1 MARPVDEEIYK
12 LTLENSAFMKNLDQT
27 IAGLTK
33 FKSNI
38 EKSTQVNASGFSK
51 FTSTISSG
59 IGNLLSKIPLL
70 GKFRQST
77 EDAVAANPSPF
88 QKFGASIGSAVGSIM
103 SKIPILG
110 SFKAK
115 VSDSINV
122 SGAPMEKLAGDVSS
136 SVGSI
141 NGSIGTIGN
150 GVTAVSQK
158 FSILAGAAAVA
169 LGNIATNAIQTGK
182 QVVESFTLDPIK
194 DGYSEYELKMK
205 SITTIMTNTGRS
217 VGDVNKVLNDLN
229 TYSDKTIYAFSD
241 MTTAIGS
248 MASAGIGLEDA
259 GHVVKGFYNAAAAT
273 GVEANRMGSL
283 LQTALIPSLN
293 RGYMGLQD
301 FRQLSDAGFGEGFKK
316 TALEVAREMGKT
328 VDQTTAFTD
337 ELQKGWLSTDVLIE
351 ATKRFEQNKAYENAA
366 TKVKTF
372 TAFMDTAKESVGSG
386 WAQTWETVFGNVD
399 QAQDLWTPMS
409 NIFGDMVSESANAR
423 NAMLDQWTKM
433 GGRDNFVSA
442 LINSMK
448 MLTGIIKIVKSQF
461 KDVFGVTAEKQAKAL
476 NNAFKA
482 LAKIMEPTSEKM
494 NRFKDIARGL
504 ASLLQLALTPI
515 RLFGSLLKN
524 MIPKGTGTGI
534 LDMVAALG
542 RWITSVN
549 DSVQKGEGLKNI
561 FKGIQE
567 AGKGF
572 NKFVDSIV
580 SGIKNMTKG
589 FGGFKAVGAMVS
601 KIFSGI
607 GESIQGLFGKF
618 NGIDWS
624 NIAVMGTFIAFA
636 KQISGVTKNFKS
648 LGKGIA
654 DAGESIGNIFEVFDK
669 LTDSLSA
676 FTDNI
681 KADTLKK
688 IAISL
693 GILAASI
700 LVLSYVKTDKLITSL
715 AALTVA
721 LKVVQGG
728 LVSIS
733 KADLNVAKVMAASL
747 AMNAVASAMLIM
759 SAAVKVFSTM
769 DLGELAKGLG
779 GVAAAMV
786 IMTAGLK
793 SLGKVGPGVLAGSA
807 AMILVADALTLLMVP
822 IKMMSKMSLKEL
834 AKGIGGVAAAMG
846 IMAGGLKG
854 ISKVA
859 SGPQVL
865 AASAALVG
873 MAAAMGIMSVSIKSL
888 GSMSW
893 ESLAKGLTGVAAGLG
908 VMVAAAKL
916 MTPKSAA
923 GLLGMASS
931 MLILSVALKSMGSM
945 SWGSLGKSMVALSGG
960 LIAMGLAMKFIGGN
974 ASGAA
979 SLMIMASAML
989 PMAAAMKIMGSIPM
1003 DQIGAG
1009 LVGFAGAIALL
1020 VAASMGLQG
1029 AAGAMASLVIGSV
1042 GLGVAAGAMLIMS
1055 AAIKALASVD
1065 AGDLAKSIVA
1075 LAAGMA
1081 VLVVAGM
1088 AMSGASLGFVALG
1101 AGLALVGVGIMG
1113 LGAGVYDLAQ
1123 AFMTLSKIDMSK
1135 AVKNLVLAVHE
1146 GLKLIPTVTKAI
1158 IDAFDQLLAGIVQ
1171 VMPNIVKALGS
1182 IIDGLADLLPNVVNF
1197 LVKFLDAFM
1206 TVVPKI
1212 GEVGRKILNE
1222 FLLGIMIELPLL
1234 IQTASVVITALIDAL
1249 VQLVPRIAEAG
1260 LMILQGLLT
1269 AFAEHM
1275 PDIIQA
1281 GTDIIVNF
1289 LLGIASGIGQ
1299 IAYAATQIIIAF
1311 ITAIG
1316 DNALMIA
1323 NAAADTLIKFVNGL
1337 ADAVD
1342 TKGPELNAAVW
1353 KLMNAIVN
1361 NIINFISGG
1370 EINKQG
1376 QNTIQSF
1383 IGGAIKSAGNIWR
1396 SIVNFFTSIP
1406 GNIVKALSALYN
1418 TGVQT
1423 LNNVV
1428 NGAVAGVRNIWGV
1441 IAGFFTQIPG
1451 KIASAWSGLFN
1462 TGSRALAGV
1471 VNGAVSG
1478 ARGLWGSISGFFTSI
1493 PGQISGAIGNL
1504 ASIGSNIV
1512 QGIIDG
1518 VSGAAGRLASSVS
1531 GMAKGA
1537 IDTVKRTLGIH
1548 SPSREFRDQVGQ
1560 FIPMGMA
1567 EGIDRMSGKVQS
1579 ASARMGQMAL
1589 DAVSDIQTTMNDNM
1603 DWNPTITPVLDMSN
1617 VDPNSLSGK
1626 LKSAIVGAN
1635 QNGYTYATAGGAGG
1649 NITMGDLSIQMT
1661 VPDGQSA
1668 QDTMAQF
1675 RDRFR
1680 TVVAEELRRV
1690 PRR

>member
-12 LTLENSAFMKNLDQT
+12 LTLENSAFMRNLDQT

-33 FKSNI
+33 FKAGM

-59 IGNLLSKIPLL
+59 VASLLSKIPIL
-70 GKFRQST
+70 GKFKKGT
-77 EDAVAANPSPF
+77 EDAVNANPSPF
-88 QKFGASIGSAVGSIM
+88 QKFSASIGSAIGGIM
-103 SKIPILG
+103 SKIPVLG
-110 SFKAK
+110 KFKSQ

-122 SGAPMEKLAGDVSS
+122 SSAPMDKLAGDVASD
-136 SVGSI
+136 VGHI

-182 QVVESFTLDPIK
+182 QVIDSFTLDPIK

-316 TALEVAREMGKT
+316 QALEVAKEMGKT
-328 VDQTTAFTD
+328 VDETTAFTD

-351 ATKRFEQNKAYENAA
+351 ATKRFEKNKAYENAA

-399 QAQDLWTPMS
+399 QAQNLWTPLS

-433 GGRDNFVSA
+433 GGRDNFVA
-442 LINSMK
+442 TLTNSMK
-448 MLTGIIKIVKSQF
+448 LLTGTIKMVKSQF
-461 KDVFGVTAEKQAKAL
+461 KDVFGITPEKQAKAL

-482 LAKIMEPTSEKM
+482 LAKIMEPTAAKM
-494 NRFKDIARGL
+494 NFVKDVARGL
-504 ASLLQLALTPI
+504 ASMLQLALTPI
-515 RLFGSLLKN
+515 RIFGSLIKN
-524 MIPKGTGTGI
+524 MIPKGTGGGI
-534 LDMVAALG
+534 LDMVAALA

-549 DSVQKGEGLKNI
+549 EAVQKGDGLKAV
-561 FKGIQE
+561 FKGIQD

-572 NKFVDSIV
+572 NKFVQSIV
-580 SGIKNMTKG
+580 TSIKEMTKG
-589 FGGFKAVGAMVS
+589 FDGFKSVGS
-601 KIFSGI
+601 FIGKIFSGI
-607 GESIQGLFGKF
+607 GESLSGLVGKF
-618 NGIDWS
+618 NGIDWA

-636 KQISGVTKNFKS
+636 KQLSGITKNFKS

-654 DAGESIGNIFEVFDK
+654 DAGKSIGNVFEVFDG

-676 FTDNI
+676 LTDNI

-700 LVLSYVKTDKLITSL
+700 LVLSTIKTEKLITSL
-715 AALTVA
+715 TALTIA
-721 LKVVQGG
+721 LKVMQNGM
-728 LVSIS
+728 LAIS
-733 KADLNVAKVMAASL
+733 KADLKVAKVMGAAV
-747 AMNAVASAMLIM
+747 AMNAMASAMLIM

-786 IMTAGLK
+786 IMTQGLK
-793 SLGKVGPGVLAGSA
+793 SLGKVGPGVLAGA
-807 AMILVADALTLLMVP
+807 GAMILVADALTLLMIP

-846 IMAGGLKG
+846 IMAAGLKG

-859 SGPQVL
+859 SGPDVL
-865 AASAALVG
+865 MASAALIG
-873 MAAAMGIMSVSIKSL
+873 MASAMAIMSVSIKAL
-888 GSMSW
+888 GNMSW
-893 ESLAKGLTGVAAGLG
+893 ESLAKGLTGVAGGLA
-908 VMVAAAKL
+908 VMVAASKL
-916 MTPKSAA
+916 MTPKSSA
-923 GLLGMASS
+923 GLLGMASA
-931 MLILSVALKSMGSM
+931 MLVLSTALKQMGGM
-945 SWGSLGKSMVALSGG
+945 SWESLGKGMVGLSGG
-960 LIAMGLAMKFIGGN
+960 LTAMGLAMKFIGGN
-974 ASGAA
+974 VSGAA
-979 SLMIMASAML
+979 SLMVMATAML

-1003 DQIGAG
+1003 KNIGAG
-1009 LVGFAGAIALL
+1009 LIGFAGAVTIL
-1020 VAASMGLQG
+1020 VAASYGLQG
-1029 AAGAMASLVIGSV
+1029 AALGMVALVAGAA
-1042 GLGVAAGAMLIMS
+1042 GLAVAAGAMLIMS
-1055 AAIKALASVD
+1055 AAIKALASVSP
-1065 AGDLAKSIVA
+1065 GDLAKSIIA
-1075 LAAGMA
+1075 LAAGMG

-1088 AMSGASLGFVALG
+1088 AMTGASVGFIALG

-1146 GLKLIPTVTKAI
+1146 GLKLIPTITKAI

-1182 IIDGLADLLPNVVNF
+1182 IIDGLAKLIPNVMNF
-1197 LVKFLDAFM
+1197 ITKFLDAFL
-1206 TVVPKI
+1206 TLVPKL

-1222 FLLGIMIELPLL
+1222 FLLGIMVEVPLI
-1234 IQTASVVITALIDAL
+1234 IQTASVIITAFIDAM
-1249 VQLVPRIAEAG
+1249 VQLIPRIAEAG
-1260 LMILQGLLT
+1260 LMIVQAILT
-1269 AFAEHM
+1269 SIAEHM
-1275 PDIIQA
+1275 PDIVQA

-1289 LLGIASGIGQ
+1289 LLGIASGVTQ
-1299 IAYAATQIIIAF
+1299 IAYAATQVIVAF

-1316 DNALMIA
+1316 DNALLIA
-1323 NAAADTLIKFVNGL
+1323 NAAADTLIRFVNGL
-1337 ADAVD
+1337 AEAVD

-1370 EINKQG
+1370 QIKLQG

-1383 IGGAIKSAGNIWR
+1383 IGGAINTAGTIWNNIVR
-1396 SIVNFFTSIP
+1396 FFTAIP
-1406 GNIVKALSALYN
+1406 GNIAKALSSLYS
-1418 TGVQT
+1418 TGVKSFNQA
-1423 LNNVV
+1423 VQ
-1428 NGAVAGVRNIWGV
+1428 GAAAGVRNIWGA
-1441 IAGFFTQIPG
+1441 IAGFFTSIPG
-1451 KIASAWSGLFN
+1451 RVSSAWSGLYN
-1462 TGSRALAGV
+1462 TASGAFSRL
-1471 VNGAVSG
+1471 VSG
-1478 ARGLWGSISGFFTSI
+1478 AASGASRLWGSISGFFSSI
-1493 PGQISGAIGNL
+1493 PGQISGAIGDL
-1504 ASIGSNIV
+1504 TSIGGNIV
-1512 QGIIDG
+1512 QGIING
-1518 VSGAAGRLASSVS
+1518 VTGAAGRLADSVA

-1560 FIPMGMA
+1560 YIPLGMA
-1567 EGIDRMSGKVQS
+1567 EGIERMSDKVKS
-1579 ASARMGQMAL
+1579 ASSRMGQMAL
-1589 DAVSDIQTTMNDNM
+1589 DAVSDIQTQINDNM
-1603 DWNPTITPVLDMSN
+1603 DWNPTITPVVDMSN
-1617 VDPNSLSGK
+1617 VDANAFNGTLN
-1626 LKSAIVGAN
+1626 SAIASAN
-1635 QNGYTYATAGGAGG
+1635 QNGYTYQTPGGGSTVSMG
-1649 NITMGDLSIQMT
+1649 NLSIEMN
-1661 VPDGQSA
+1661 VPDGQSG
-1668 QDTMAQF
+1668 QETLEVF
-1675 RDRFR
+1675 RNNFR
-1680 TVVAEELRRV
+1680 QVIADELRKV